1 MTIRIDKCFLKQCE
15 REHGLIFTPS
25 MLAPAISKELA
36 EVLQEGDDY
45 KNGKIPLERFKNGD
59 KLFE

>member
-1 MTIRIDKCFLKQCE
+1 
-15 REHGLIFTPS
+15 